1 MSTFRV
7 ERSTVIPAPAE
18 AIYPLV
24 ENFHEWTKWSP
35 WESIDPTMERS
46 YQGPATGVGAKYAW
60 KGRGKAGAGTMEI
73 TDATPTAITIR
84 LEFTKPMKALNPTT
98 FTFASEG
105 PGTRVTWTM
114 TGESKGF
121 NRLFMLFVS
130 MDKLVG
136 NDFEKGLEQLAG
148 AVSEKA

>member
-46 YQGPATGVGAKYAW
+46 YHGPATGVGAKYAW
-60 KGRGKAGAGTMEI
+60 KGKGKAGAGTMEI
-73 TDATPTAITIR
+73 TDATPAAITIR

-98 FTFASEG
+98 FTFASEAWRSWWATTLKKDLSNWRERFPKKHSRREG
-105 PGTRVTWTM
+105 
-114 TGESKGF
+114 
-121 NRLFMLFVS
+121 RLS
-130 MDKLVG
+130 P
-136 NDFEKGLEQLAG
+136 
-148 AVSEKA
+148 